1 MMSKKLALLTVAG
14 TVTGIIFTIIL
25 TQTLLQPLINR
36 LDWFETRGWVGA
48 FAFLILYIPMGL
60 ILVPA
65 SFHKFVAGMLFGFW
79 LGCVI
84 AWVGAMLGAILPF
97 LLARKWFGPW
107 VRKRIDEN
115 QLMNSIEEAIVEDG
129 WFTVW
134 LTRMSLV
141 IPYAGLNY
149 GFGATR
155 LSFRDYLIGNLGM
168 IVPGVLY
175 AWWGSQADGIADAA
189 REGGTAGYWVAMGGS
204 AIVTAGMIIHLR
216 KLTLKHILNDQVDTR
231 SNSEE

>member
-1 MMSKKLALLTVAG
+1 MMSKKLALLTVVG

-84 AWVGAMLGAILPF
+84 AWVGAMLGAIIPF
-97 LLARKWFGPW
+97 LLASRRFDDNN
-107 VRKRIDEN
+107 RIHQPN
-115 QLMNSIEEAIVEDG
+115 HRIQPSPFQG
-129 WFTVW
+129 
-134 LTRMSLV
+134 
-141 IPYAGLNY
+141 Y
-149 GFGATR
+149 
-155 LSFRDYLIGNLGM
+155 LGM
-168 IVPGVLY
+168 KHGHFVQC
-175 AWWGSQADGIADAA
+175 W
-189 REGGTAGYWVAMGGS
+189 
-204 AIVTAGMIIHLR
+204 LR
-216 KLTLKHILNDQVDTR
+216 
-231 SNSEE
+231 